1 MTEQAVT
8 ETTDDAASQASEAT
22 GEQDMDALLASY
34 DEKAAPAE
42 PAAPTDESTRK
53 IDEVHDFMV
62 RQERANIDRDYHTA
76 GNEIAE
82 KLDLPYDEAA
92 KKRMGRGLLLE
103 AIEGDA
109 RIMKAFSDRKSN
121 PDKWDAVKQ
130 GVADSI
136 LSGKIDKQATASRT
150 AVQASMTRG
159 STETEPDD
167 DNGKAEAKRLRGLS
181 DVELYKEVGLIE

>member
-8 ETTDDAASQASEAT
+8 DKPDDAASQASEAT

-62 RQERANIDRDYHTA
+62 RQERENIDRDYHTA

-82 KLDLPYDEAA
+82 KLDLPYDDAA

-103 AIEGDA
+103 AIEGDT
-109 RIMKAFSDRKSN
+109 RIMKAFSDRTSN
-121 PDKWDAVKQ
+121 PDRWEAVKQ
-130 GVADSI
+130 SVADTI
-136 LSGKIDKQATASRT
+136 LSGKIDKQATASRN
-150 AVQASMTRG
+150 AVQSSMTRG

-181 DVELYKEVGLIE
+181 DVELYQEVGLID